1 MIYGSTVNKLNDNL
15 TKLRKKFGEHA
26 VLSRQQILDFA
37 KSEDIKITSA
47 FWTYQDTG
55 NGTYDLVSRDF
66 TGMVGKGKRSTTP
79 VTLRRAPYMDAENKD
94 DRMGK
99 TTHTPSPV
107 VALAP
112 PMPVKPVSA
121 PPSGQF
127 RVEGIVP
134 SIKPWF
140 VPWGNYSDVERLIAS
155 KRWFTAYITGD
166 KGTGK
171 NIMVEQACA
180 KLGRP
185 LVRVNITRE
194 TKEEQIVGSKTLH
207 DGNIIYEDGPVIW
220 AAENGAV
227 LMIDEISLGDPNE
240 TMCLQAVLE
249 GGPFFVK
256 SANRM
261 VFPKPGFVVIACD
274 NTKGRGSDDGRF
286 TGTNIMNDAFLDR
299 FDYTFEQKYPPLKI
313 EREIF
318 MKEFLRHNEN
328 VNEQFIN
335 QLSDWVAIIRRTY
348 NDEGIDEQIATRR
361 GCAIVRSVANR
372 FFNIDDSIEK
382 CCNRF
387 NDTTRDAM
395 IRLWG
400 QLKAGEIKNTEKN

>member
-1 MIYGSTVNKLNDNL
+1 MIYGSTVQKLNENL
-15 TKLRKKFGEHA
+15 AKLRKEFGEHA

-37 KSEDIKITSA
+37 RQKGVKITSA
-47 FWTYQDTG
+47 FWVHQETADG
-55 NGTYDLVSRDF
+55 NYDLKTRDF
-66 TGMVGKGKRSTTP
+66 TGMIGKAVKREE
-79 VTLRRAPYMDAENKD
+79 APRPAPAAAPAIRKA
-94 DRMGK
+94 
-99 TTHTPSPV
+99 PSPQREPV
-107 VALAP
+107 PTLAP
-112 PMPVKPVSA
+112 PVPQKQTVVA
-121 PPSGQF
+121 PPTGQF
-127 RVEGIVP
+127 RVDGIIP
-134 SIKPWF
+134 DQKAWF
-140 VPWGNYSDVERLIAS
+140 VPWGNYADIERLIAT
-155 KRWFTAYITGD
+155 KKWFTAYITGD

-194 TKEEQIVGSKTLH
+194 TKEEQLVGSKTLH
-207 DGNIIYEDGPVIW
+207 DGNIVYEDGPVIW

-227 LMIDEISLGDPNE
+227 LLIDEISLGDPNE

-256 SANRM
+256 AANRM

-299 FDYTFEQKYPPLKI
+299 FDYTFEQMYPPLKI

-318 MKEFLRHNEN
+318 AKEYLRHSEN
-328 VNEQFIN
+328 VDQLFIEQ
-335 QLSDWVAIIRRTY
+335 LTDWVAIIRKTY
-348 NDEGIDEQIATRR
+348 ADEGIDEQIATRR
-361 GCAIVRSVANR
+361 GCAIVRAVANR
-372 FFNIDDSIEK
+372 FFNIDDSVEK

-387 NDTTRDAM
+387 NDTTKEAM
-395 IRLWG
+395 LSLWAK
-400 QLKAGEIKNTEKN
+400 LKSGEIQNTEKTA